1 MRKEN
6 IGEYK
11 MTRNKDLLQ
20 PRIGLGTWKMG
31 SSKSEQAAEVA
42 ALQAGI
48 EMGVTV
54 IDTAEMYADGGAE
67 EVTGEAIKGIRDNI
81 FLVTKVLPSNASL
94 TGTITACER
103 SLRRLGTDR
112 IDLYLLH
119 WKGSHPLKE
128 TVEAFETLRERG
140 LIKQWGVSN
149 FDPQDIQ
156 KLYGLESGRN
166 CAVNQVYYSLG
177 SRGVEYDL
185 LPWQEKQD
193 VATMAYCPLD
203 QGRIVNDGRLQPIA
217 DKHNATI
224 AQIALAWLMG
234 QPGVIPIPKS
244 AKVSRVIE
252 NVNARDIKLDT
263 ADSEQLDR
271 LFPPP
276 TQPIPLIST

>member
-1 MRKEN
+1 
-6 IGEYK
+6 